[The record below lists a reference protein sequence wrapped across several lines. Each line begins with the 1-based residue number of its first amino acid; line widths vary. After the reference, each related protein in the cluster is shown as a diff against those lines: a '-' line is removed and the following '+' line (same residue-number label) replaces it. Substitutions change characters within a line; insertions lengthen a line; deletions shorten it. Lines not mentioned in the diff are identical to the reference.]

1 MSALMNN
8 NEYGHTLMELVVVLL
23 IFSIC
28 LGIPTLSYVQQ
39 DEGREMEAFVSEFE
53 QDLHYAQQ
61 QAMGKTVN
69 ARLDIQNAT
78 GSYQVV
84 VDGET
89 MKRVPF
95 PKHVYFQGVSMSPET
110 IRFRPSGNT
119 DDSGEI
125 AIRSSDQFYRA
136 MFLVGSGRF
145 YVEKV
150 EKNS

>member
-1 MSALMNN
+1 MENK
-8 NEYGHTLMELVVVLL
+8 NEQGHTLMELVVVLL
-23 IFSIC
+23 LFSIC
-28 LGIPTLSYVQQ
+28 LAIPTFSFVDQN
-39 DEGREMEAFVSEFE
+39 DGREMEMFVSEFE

-69 ARLDIQNAT
+69 ARLDIQNNP
-78 GSYQVV
+78 GRYQVV

-89 MKRVPF
+89 VKRVSF
-95 PKHVYFQGVSMSPET
+95 PENVYFQYRSISPGT

-119 DDSGEI
+119 DDAGEI
-125 AIRSSDQFYRA
+125 TIRSSDQFYRA

-150 EKNS
+150 DTNN